1 MFSEAN
7 KDVEFPPLERKI
19 NPSTRYSTKPT
30 IIPSKIGTDGKP
42 KVLSQAEEVLNWQT
56 ENAQAQNSL
65 LKRIDDKVTKML
77 SSMHKSEDKLDYLS
91 SKMNSQKISKSI
103 EDDSKSSTPVS
114 SPKRHDTGKGHYF
127 QDSQDPYSQMM
138 IKENEQLATPES
150 SVNTGS
156 EDDLLTNLS
165 DEDSITTAS
174 SEAQLADLSV
184 LMVSTGPD
192 PIYESPDESP
202 IQSPRNRTTK
212 PTRGPWFTLDD
223 VDPSQW
229 RSRLIEFGAWL
240 DTRFMKGDTESYKI
254 IEEFGCRMTG
264 ILKEW
269 YANLGP
275 VGQNTF
281 HELGNAVAVLGALH
295 EEFIGD
301 GALTDRKIR
310 QEFFEMKC
318 CSLKLKDLD
327 KHYLR
332 MLKRFYLLN
341 GLNDPSLK
349 STYVSS
355 LPTEI
360 QPELARMAAAMN
372 KDFTGLTMGRIH
384 QMTQE
389 AIDKLCRQ
397 HEYFSNML
405 KDKGKYAKACR
416 KPFLEIK
423 CKDKD
428 RCYCPKKKFKG
439 KKFPSHFKKKKY
451 KKPYRFFKKREIR
464 GKNPGQRCYICG
476 KRGHFAKTCPNKAQ
490 KAIKMITSL
499 QLKDRDEVESL
510 YSEQSSADEDTV
522 FTLQDSFSDTSSSDA
537 DDSSQEEDTV
547 PIFAVDQCDSMKTVV
562 PPHPNVEI
570 EILPSKYEKPIKA
583 IGFLDTSASK
593 TMMNPEILSPHFW
606 KKEDTFFIAAD
617 GKIFKSEVISR
628 APVGIRLFRECII
641 WSKVVGTKLPNKDIL
656 IGMDVF
662 TQAHRLLIHPTGLR
676 FKGEFKPFVPTSKLY
691 SLSEVPPELEEI
703 KIQLKSLCSD
713 NHKDFTHPKPLWKN
727 PDFFVQLPFKL
738 NEDVNPTKASH
749 PGMSPSDLKLAK
761 QECQELLRQGLI
773 EQTTSNWACQ
783 AFYVEKRS
791 ERLRGKKRLVVD
803 YKPLNHFLKDD
814 KFPLPKTSTLPILL
828 KESKIFSKFD
838 LKSGFWQLGVDPS
851 ERHKTAF
858 CIPNAQYQ
866 WTVLPFGLK
875 VAPSLFQK
883 AITKILE
890 PLLDNAIIYIDDILL
905 FSKDM
910 ESHKRLL
917 SQFLERANLYG
928 IMFSE
933 KKIQLAQQEIDF
945 LGMKFS
951 QGSYQPQPHIAEELL
966 NFPEENLS
974 VKKIQQFLGI
984 INYIRD
990 FIPKVARYTSPLS
1003 KLLKKNPPPWGPEQT
1018 KAVQEIK
1025 KIA

>member
-1 MFSEAN
+1 MEQCSLMATSEEQYVTIEIPKELIRHWRTDGYTHLHYGAIRLMLTLHGRRGLHVSSRISLLDTSYLHYEN
-7 KDVEFPPLERKI
+7 VVIGTVLTTLHAGSVVLTLFPNYNVSLRDPTVPERLKVQVQITGAAQTADAVCATLHYQIIYRLQTHAVNLALPSSNDSALEQLKELIPLQWVTNYENLHKHHGKPIQTDQATFRRSVDGTVRTIFQQPETASGPIFQTMMLEPFVKEKRIPIFAVHADGREIYTDRINGHFIWDVAPEMCDPECDCWMHSGDTSEEEDSESDKFPPLERKI

-30 IIPSKIGTDGKP
+30 IIPSEIGTDGKP

-65 LKRIDDKVTKML
+65 LKKIDDKVTKMS
-77 SSMHKSEDKLDYLS
+77 SSMQKSEDKLDYLS
-91 SKMNSQKISKSI
+91 SKMKSYYQKLTADISRLENEIKNIPFGAALNEKDREIRSLKAQLFQLEEQIEQKKKALQPQPVAADPYAFLHPPAPVSHSLFKTSSVSWSKPERPHYNIPTASANWQWRKSQSSSQKISKSI

-281 HELGNAVAVLGALH
+281 HELGNAAAVLGALH

-372 KDFTGLTMGRIH
+372 KDFTGLTIGRIH

-405 KDKGKYAKACR
+405 KDKGKYVKACR

-428 RCYCPKKKFKG
+428 RCHCSKKKFKG

-499 QLKDRDEVESL
+499 HLNDRDEVESL

-522 FTLQDSFSDTSSSDA
+522 FALQDSFSDTSSSDA
-537 DDSSQEEDTV
+537 DDYSQDEDTV
-547 PIFAVDQCDSMKTVV
+547 PIFVVDQCDSMTIVV

-583 IGFLDTSASK
+583 IGFLDTG
-593 TMMNPEILSPHFW
+593 EILP
-606 KKEDTFFIAAD
+606 
-617 GKIFKSEVISR
+617 
-628 APVGIRLFRECII
+628 
-641 WSKVVGTKLPNKDIL
+641 
-656 IGMDVF
+656 
-662 TQAHRLLIHPTGLR
+662 
-676 FKGEFKPFVPTSKLY
+676 
-691 SLSEVPPELEEI
+691 
-703 KIQLKSLCSD
+703 
-713 NHKDFTHPKPLWKN
+713 
-727 PDFFVQLPFKL
+727 
-738 NEDVNPTKASH
+738 
-749 PGMSPSDLKLAK
+749 
-761 QECQELLRQGLI
+761 
-773 EQTTSNWACQ
+773 
-783 AFYVEKRS
+783 
-791 ERLRGKKRLVVD
+791 
-803 YKPLNHFLKDD
+803 
-814 KFPLPKTSTLPILL
+814 
-828 KESKIFSKFD
+828 
-838 LKSGFWQLGVDPS
+838 
-851 ERHKTAF
+851 
-858 CIPNAQYQ
+858 
-866 WTVLPFGLK
+866 
-875 VAPSLFQK
+875 
-883 AITKILE
+883 
-890 PLLDNAIIYIDDILL
+890 
-905 FSKDM
+905 
-910 ESHKRLL
+910 
-917 SQFLERANLYG
+917 
-928 IMFSE
+928 
-933 KKIQLAQQEIDF
+933 
-945 LGMKFS
+945 
-951 QGSYQPQPHIAEELL
+951 
-966 NFPEENLS
+966 
-974 VKKIQQFLGI
+974 
-984 INYIRD
+984 
-990 FIPKVARYTSPLS
+990 
-1003 KLLKKNPPPWGPEQT
+1003 
-1018 KAVQEIK
+1018 
-1025 KIA
+1025 